1 MPHINLKCHSMAD
14 APAGGY
20 DDLRHFKREHLITTD
35 SYVDD
40 TGLVAR
46 YEDALSSA
54 VVTCNECFVEDD
66 LATYHKLEID
76 SGHQDILDDLKTSID
91 AASSWDTITVSV
103 LDDTAFNTASSGQT
117 MMACCGN
124 CSTGTE
130 LFLISLICRR

>member
-1 MPHINLKCHSMAD
+1 MPHINLKVLGQNE
-14 APAGGY
+14 APDGGY
-20 DDLRHFKREHLITTD
+20 DDLKHFKREHLITTD
-35 SYVDD
+35 GYVDD

-54 VVTCNECFVEDD
+54 VVTCNECFVASDN
-66 LATYHKLEID
+66 ATYHKLEID

-103 LDDTAFNTASSGQT
+103 LDDTAFNAASSGQT